1 MQPIAGTV
9 KELQALVQVFQA
21 EVLPAVADRL
31 FNFLVQHNDLFLCHT
46 IAVILYKELN
56 IVFIQE
62 GSHEFNFIVRPVGV
76 KPVDEIIFYQELED
90 IPYDSVIEQGGIKV
104 IAEADEIPVSCDKKG
119 QVLLAEGQFLPE
131 GYEGF
136 CSDEAAENGGQVGNQ
151 PRCLGI
157 PVAVAL
163 IAQHFQGIV

>member
-31 FNFLVQHNDLFLCHT
+31 FNFLVQHNDLFLCHA

-104 IAEADEIPVSCDKKG
+104 IAEADGD
-119 QVLLAEGQFLPE
+119 
-131 GYEGF
+131 
-136 CSDEAAENGGQVGNQ
+136 
-151 PRCLGI
+151 PRI
-157 PVAVAL
+157 WR
-163 IAQHFQGIV
+163 